1 MNKYD
6 KFVGLFGKFY
16 DENDIKID
24 EKLSSYVKLV
34 GQQIY
39 Y

>member
-16 DENDIKID
+16 DENDIKKEVLYSI
-24 EKLSSYVKLV
+24 ETTLEMGK
-34 GQQIY
+34 
-39 Y
+39 